1 MLVTNWELWVICIL
15 CLHFLQLQLQLKSKK
30 ALDRGLYY
38 LKVVGQMKW
47 GSWFHVT
54 QTPFA
59 STHLLLTF
67 TGTPVLV
74 SGFKEMNEFHGNFAE
89 KGMDEGHEPMMKLT
103 VLILLSMVTPNEK
116 KNIQP
121 VQNILWPM
129 RKANFPSS
137 WHPHLGNWLIMISLD
152 SDNMALHALFCWKR
166 KITRDRMAKPILS
179 RKQLN
184 YHKICIFLFLCSII
198 FLIWSVS
205 GSILIMFPSQS
216 NQIKL
221 WGPRKQNANV
231 LSWNEHFSWGHKT
244 TNLN

>member
-1 MLVTNWELWVICIL
+1 MIIHASHELGTLGNLYFVSSCCTTSVL
-15 CLHFLQLQLQLKSKK
+15 AQVEES
-30 ALDRGLYY
+30 LDGGLYC

-47 GSWFHVT
+47 GSWFHMT
-54 QTPFA
+54 QMPFA
-59 STHLLLTF
+59 SIHPLLDLHRDTC
-67 TGTPVLV
+67 TSQWLQRDEWVPWQ
-74 SGFKEMNEFHGNFAE
+74 FAE

-103 VLILLSMVTPNEK
+103 VLILSMVTPNEE
-116 KNIQP
+116 KNIQQG
-121 VQNILWPM
+121 QNFLWPM

-137 WHPHLGNWLIMISLD
+137 WHPQLGDSLIMISLD
-152 SDNMALHALFCWKR
+152 SDSMTWHALFPWKR

-184 YHKICIFLFLCSII
+184 YHKMCIFLFLCTII

-216 NQIKL
+216 NQIKS

-231 LSWNEHFSWGHKT
+231 LS
-244 TNLN
+244 